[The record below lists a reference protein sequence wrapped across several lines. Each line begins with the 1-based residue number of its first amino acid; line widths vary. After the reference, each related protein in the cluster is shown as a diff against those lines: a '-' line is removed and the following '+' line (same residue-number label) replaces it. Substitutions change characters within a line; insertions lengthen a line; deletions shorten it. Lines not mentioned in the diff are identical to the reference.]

1 MFKGLSTIVCILAG
15 AALFPQFTTAQT
27 CNQPGALLSVRNTVQ
42 EPFEY
47 IVFTFVD
54 PYEGKGNLFPGDKG
68 PFTQL
73 PLNNNIRVRGDQ
85 YYKITFP
92 NVRVMCDTKQYVQ
105 VPQTKVMDI
114 KQLQQSDGIITYII
128 GLKAGAQIRSHIA
141 VNYHGFHIVK
151 LQVQ

>member
-1 MFKGLSTIVCILAG
+1 MKRLLLILVSGLV
-15 AALFPQFTTAQT
+15 FQTAVYAQS

-68 PFTQL
+68 PFMQL
-73 PLNNNIRVRGDQ
+73 PLNNPIRVRGDQ
-85 YYKITFP
+85 FYKITFP
-92 NVRVMCDTKQYVQ
+92 NVRVMCDTKQYAQ
-105 VPQTKVMDI
+105 VPQQKVMDI
-114 KQLQQSDGIITYII
+114 KQLQQLDGTIIYVI
-128 GLKAGAQIRSHIA
+128 GLRAGAQIRSHIA

>member
-1 MFKGLSTIVCILAG
+1 MNTGTKRVVFLLAG
-15 AALFPQFTTAQT
+15 WLFLAGGVAAQT

-54 PYEGKGNLFPGDKG
+54 PYEGKGSLFPGDRG

-73 PLNNNIRVRGDQ
+73 PLNNIIRVRGDQ

-92 NVRVMCDTKQYVQ
+92 NVRVMCDTKQYTQ

-128 GLKAGAQIRSHIA
+128 GLRAGAQIRSHIA

>member
-1 MFKGLSTIVCILAG
+1 MKRLLLILVSGLV
-15 AALFPQFTTAQT
+15 FQTAVYAQS

-54 PYEGKGNLFPGDKG
+54 PYEGKGNLYPGDKG
-68 PFTQL
+68 PFIQSH
-73 PLNNNIRVRGDQ
+73 LNNTIRVKGDHFF
-85 YYKITFP
+85 KITFP
-92 NVRVMCDTKQYVQ
+92 NVRVTCDTKQYTQ
-105 VPQTKVMDI
+105 LPQSKVMDV
-114 KQLQQSDGIITYII
+114 KQLQQSDGIIIYVI
-128 GLKAGAQIRSHIA
+128 GLRAGAQIRSHNA